1 MNRAIGKHNTTYTNP
16 HVQSHL
22 FQHSLIQ
29 IYVFFKE
36 KTLACWFSLPQL
48 PTEPLE
54 FLFLGIIKHSV
65 RNNMQGKVGVTK
77 NETDLR
83 GITKKER
90 KEDSMIRN
98 LYG

>member
-1 MNRAIGKHNTTYTNP
+1 
-16 HVQSHL
+16 
-22 FQHSLIQ
+22 
-29 IYVFFKE
+29 
-36 KTLACWFSLPQL
+36 
-48 PTEPLE
+48 
-54 FLFLGIIKHSV
+54 
-65 RNNMQGKVGVTK
+65 MQGKVGVTK